1 MSVFRPRS
9 RIISIRLSEEEYT
22 GLKRL
27 CSDTGARSVSDLAR
41 EGMRTLLNGNGT
53 TREGALGSWTDE
65 FRLQMRSL
73 DRKIEEL
80 TARLLSANSNIKQ

>member
-1 MSVFRPRS
+1 M
-9 RIISIRLSEEEYT
+9 ISIRLSEDEYT

-27 CSDTGARSVSDLAR
+27 CGVSGARSVSDLAR
-41 EGMRTLLNGNGT
+41 EAMRVLLNGNT
-53 TREGALGSWTDE
+53 KEDALGSRIEE

-80 TARLLSANSNIKQ
+80 SARLSNGGSGHE

>member
-1 MSVFRPRS
+1 MGVFRPRS
-9 RIISIRLSEEEYT
+9 RIISIRLSEDEYA

-41 EGMRTLLNGNGT
+41 AGMRTLINGSP
-53 TREGALGSWTDE
+53 REDALGPWAEE

-80 TARLLSANSNIKQ
+80 SARFLSASLDGKQ

>member
-1 MSVFRPRS
+1 M
-9 RIISIRLSEEEYT
+9 ISIRLSEDEYT

-27 CSDTGARSVSDLAR
+27 CGVSGARSVSDLAR
-41 EGMRTLLNGNGT
+41 EAMRVLLNGNT
-53 TREGALGSWTDE
+53 KKEDALDSRIEE

-80 TARLLSANSNIKQ
+80 STRLLSSGGNNHA

>member
-1 MSVFRPRS
+1 M
-9 RIISIRLSEEEYT
+9 ISIRLSEDEYS

-27 CSDTGARSVSDLAR
+27 CGVTGARSVSDLAR
-41 EGMRTLLNGNGT
+41 EAMRVLLDGPPQQD
-53 TREGALGSWTDE
+53 ALGSRLEE

-80 TARLLSANSNIKQ
+80 SARLLSNGGNNHV